1 MHDAPARGVRPG
13 GRVRYTGDRMAT
25 TPLRRADLLAD
36 QAAHPPFGHR
46 RFTGDDPPVRVGVTG
61 AGAELLL
68 LVWSA
73 TDLAAE
79 IQAGT
84 RVLGRLGVRPGM
96 RVANTLPG
104 ALATPGA
111 LLLGD
116 VNEAIGALDVPLGT
130 ADTEA
135 AARAAWELVDRV
147 QCEVLVLAAET
158 AATFL
163 AAASDAP
170 RPWLQGIIWL
180 SRPGGAERPVVP
192 EGFPGWQRTWLAV
205 PEVASF
211 AASSCARGVLHADA
225 GVGAEVAGGELVLAP
240 HGAAAASGPY
250 ATGIAAR
257 AVRCPCGGE
266 GTAFEALVETSPIR

>member
-1 MHDAPARGVRPG
+1 MSS
-13 GRVRYTGDRMAT
+13 

-46 RFTGDDPPVRVGVTG
+46 RFMADDPPVRVGTTGTG
-61 AGAELLL
+61 ADLVL
-68 LVWSA
+68 LVWSS

-79 IQAGT
+79 IAAGT

-147 QCEVLVLAAET
+147 QCEVLVLAPET

-163 AAASDAP
+163 AAAPAAE
-170 RPWLQGIIWL
+170 RPWLAGIVWL
-180 SRPGGAERPVVP
+180 SRAGGAERPVVP
-192 EGFPGWQRTWLAV
+192 ESFRGWQRTWLAV

-211 AASSCARGVLHADA
+211 AASSCARGVLHADS
-225 GVGAEVAGGELVLAP
+225 GVGADVAGGELVLTP
-240 HGAAAASGPY
+240 HAAAATSGPY
-250 ATGIAAR
+250 ATGISAR
-257 AVRCPCGGE
+257 AVRCPCGGD
-266 GTAFEALVETSPIR
+266 GPAFEALVAPSPIR